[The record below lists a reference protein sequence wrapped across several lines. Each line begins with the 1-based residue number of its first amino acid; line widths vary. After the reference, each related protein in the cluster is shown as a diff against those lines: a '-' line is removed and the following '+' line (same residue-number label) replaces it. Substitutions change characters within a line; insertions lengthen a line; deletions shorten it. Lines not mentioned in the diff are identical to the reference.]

1 MEYVALLIGAPE
13 KKAVTEQI
21 AALASDILPGHPA
34 PDWLAR
40 DTACAF
46 DFFDEGGDWGP
57 GADLRATLRHQ
68 PIDIA
73 VLSAAEYGRRG
84 LLIADMDSTMIGQ
97 ECIDEIA
104 DFAGVGAQV
113 AEITEQAMR
122 GGLDFRSAL
131 RARIRLIA
139 GLDENI
145 LAEVARQR
153 LTLNPGARTLVQTM
167 RANGAFC
174 ALVSGGFS
182 FFTRIIAERAG
193 FHNHRGNQLIF
204 EDGHLTGVA
213 DPVLGREAKRS
224 ALEQYMQQH
233 GIPRA
238 STLAIGDGAND
249 LDMLE
254 GAGLGVAYRAKPLVA
269 EEARVSLDHADLT
282 ALLYLQGYRDD
293 EFIR

>member
-13 KKAVTEQI
+13 KKAVTGQI
-21 AALASDILPGHPA
+21 AALASEILPGHPA
-34 PDWLAR
+34 PDWLAPG
-40 DTACAF
+40 TACAF
-46 DFFDEGGDWGP
+46 DFFDEGGEWGA
-57 GADLRATLRHQ
+57 GADLSATLQGH

-73 VLSAAEYGRRG
+73 LLSAAEYGKRR

-104 DFAGVGAQV
+104 DYAGVGDKV

-139 GLDENI
+139 GLDRKF
-145 LAEVARQR
+145 LAEVADKR

-167 RANGAFC
+167 AANGAYC

-193 FHNHRGNQLIF
+193 FHDHRGNELLFQ
-204 EDGHLTGVA
+204 DGRLTGVA
-213 DPVLGREAKRS
+213 DPVLGREAKRE
-224 ALEQYMQQH
+224 ALEHYMGELGLEACH
-233 GIPRA
+233 
-238 STLAIGDGAND
+238 TLAVGDGAND

-269 EEARVSLDHADLT
+269 EEARVSLNHADLT
-282 ALLYLQGYRDD
+282 ALLYLQGYRED

>member
-13 KKAVTEQI
+13 KKSVTPKI
-21 AALASDILPGHPA
+21 AALASSILPGGPR

-46 DFFDEGGDWGP
+46 DFFDEGGEWGA
-57 GADLRATLRHQ
+57 GADLRATLQ
-68 PIDIA
+68 GEPIDIA
-73 VLSAAEYGRRG
+73 LLSAAEYSKRQ

-104 DFAGVGAQV
+104 DYAGVGEEV
-113 AEITEQAMR
+113 SEITEQAMR

-131 RARIRLIA
+131 RARIRLIE
-139 GLDENI
+139 GLNQSV
-145 LAEVARQR
+145 LAEVAKQR

-193 FHNHRGNQLIF
+193 FHDHRGNTLLF
-204 EDGHLTGVA
+204 SDGRLTGVA
-213 DPVLGREAKRS
+213 DPVLGREAKRQ
-224 ALEQYMQQH
+224 ALEHYMDEH
-233 GIPRA
+233 GIARGT
-238 STLAIGDGAND
+238 TLAIGDGAND

-254 GAGLGVAYRAKPLVA
+254 AAGLGVAYRAKPLVA
-269 EEARVSLDHADLT
+269 EEARIQIDHADLT
-282 ALLYLQGYRDD
+282 ALLFLQGYRED